1 MKKWF
6 LYIGL
11 ALFIGAFIGCQGKEG
26 KQGPAGTAGTAGT
39 NGATGETGTTGAKG
53 ERGETG
59 ATPEIWL
66 YSELLTGE
74 DTDGAEELWE
84 FTLSSAVP
92 FTTDSSRVMVSLGG
106 SAHVYSDRQDRHLMS
121 VTTHIIG
128 WEVIGGTVIK
138 VYGYT
143 DFGDWSWDDAYE
155 YEVILNVIAFD
166 QNYKVKGE
174 RKVTMPL
181 KKFPAPMDME
191 KKQ

>member
-11 ALFIGAFIGCQGKEG
+11 ALFIGAFVGCQGKEG
-26 KQGPAGTAGTAGT
+26 KQGPAGTAGT

-66 YSELLTGE
+66 YSERFTGE
-74 DTDGAEELWE
+74 DTDGAEDFWE

-92 FTTDSSRVMVSLGG
+92 FTTDASRVMVSLGG
-106 SAHVYSDRQDRHLMS
+106 FENVYSDGQDRHLMS
-121 VTTHIIG
+121 VATHIID
-128 WEVIGGTVIK
+128 WEVIGGTGIK
-138 VYGYT
+138 VSGYT
-143 DFGDWSWDDAYE
+143 DFGDQSWDDAYE
-155 YEVILNVIAFD
+155 YVISLNVIAFD

-174 RKVTMPL
+174 RKVTMPS
-181 KKFPAPMDME
+181 KKIPAPMDME